1 MQQSPSPPPPHSY
14 ILLKDTQDGNHHR
27 GKLVE
32 MGENRYTN
40 HLHSWYRKCTNPTKP
55 SADSDEVAPLTDEE
69 CRILDAIDTDADR
82 YTVYSTPG
90 KLAWGVGLKVGD
102 TVLAKLP
109 KSRRGSGGRGQED
122 CYTSAILKW
131 HGKVEEDRE
140 RYLFGVQIAVSSLNY
155 RGVFHYFMLQFT
167 HTG

>member
-14 ILLKDTQDGNHHR
+14 ILLKDAQDGNHRR

-40 HLHSWYRKCTNPTKP
+40 HFHSWYRKCTNPTKP

-90 KLAWGVGLKVGD
+90 KLAWGMGLKVGD

-109 KSRRGSGGRGQED
+109 SKNGCGSSADGSEEHQDLYTTAIIRWCDGVANGYMVADED
-122 CYTSAILKW
+122 GYS
-131 HGKVEEDRE
+131 HS
-140 RYLFGVQIAVSSLNY
+140 FGVEITVRKLYHSQ
-155 RGVFHYFMLQFT
+155 
-167 HTG
+167 